1 MNDTVHSPE
10 DLQQIYRARF
20 TGKSVYRRKVWSA
33 LCSFFSQWVSPNDT
47 VLDLGAGYCE
57 FINTITSGKKFAMD
71 LNLEAKEMA
80 NSDVTVIHQ
89 DCSQPWHLP
98 ATSLDVVFTSNFF
111 EHLPSKA
118 ALERTLNEAFH
129 ALKPGGR
136 LIAMGPN
143 IKAIPG
149 EYWDFFDHYLPLT
162 ELSLAEVCKNC
173 GFAIDTCWARFL
185 PYTMSSG
192 REYPIAARRAYLA
205 MPFAWRWCGKQFLVI
220 CKKPS

>member
-57 FINTITSGKKFAMD
+57 FINTIPSGKKFAMD

-89 DCSQPWHLP
+89 DCSQPWDARSFQRKRLYLVAFAGLAASLP
-98 ATSLDVVFTSNFF
+98 ASLEAQTPADRPAHSRRSSSSSKRSASRSCAFMR
-111 EHLPSKA
+111 PS
-118 ALERTLNEAFH
+118 R
-129 ALKPGGR
+129 
-136 LIAMGPN
+136 
-143 IKAIPG
+143 
-149 EYWDFFDHYLPLT
+149 
-162 ELSLAEVCKNC
+162 
-173 GFAIDTCWARFL
+173 
-185 PYTMSSG
+185 
-192 REYPIAARRAYLA
+192 
-205 MPFAWRWCGKQFLVI
+205 VI
-220 CKKPS
+220 CASRCASSHGPGRTSRPAGRRNEPWQRT